1 MLYIPVFL
9 PLKFPFELFGIH
21 HQRCNS
27 LAKPRKGSQAWIV
40 EDVSLPFMCQWLE
53 FFQTRKPPFLFLFLS
68 PLYWINALFF
78 FLCFCFLFIII
89 VLSADIGVIL
99 VFPVFFMLPVK
110 RNSSLGLSSWCLSFF
125 LSCFSFFLSYL
136 QLWEPQ
142 MGGGGGRGVLLRAKT
157 APCRAVK
164 QRVESDF
171 EYNKALENMQMLILV
186 KHMAIWNWRKPHGI

>member
-9 PLKFPFELFGIH
+9 PFKFPFELFGVH

-27 LAKPRKGSQAWIV
+27 LAKLRKGSQAWIV
-40 EDVSLPFMCQWLE
+40 EDVSLPFMCQWLG
-53 FFQTRKPPFLFLFLS
+53 FFQTRKLPFVFLFPS

-78 FLCFCFLFIII
+78 FICFCFVFIII

-99 VFPVFFMLPVK
+99 VFFMLPVK
-110 RNSSLGLSSWCLSFF
+110 HNSSFGLSSWFLSFF
-125 LSCFSFFLSYL
+125 LSCFSFFLVFIYSYGSHRL
-136 QLWEPQ
+136 
-142 MGGGGGRGVLLRAKT
+142 GVGGGRGVLLRAKT

-171 EYNKALENMQMLILV
+171 EYNKALENMQILILV